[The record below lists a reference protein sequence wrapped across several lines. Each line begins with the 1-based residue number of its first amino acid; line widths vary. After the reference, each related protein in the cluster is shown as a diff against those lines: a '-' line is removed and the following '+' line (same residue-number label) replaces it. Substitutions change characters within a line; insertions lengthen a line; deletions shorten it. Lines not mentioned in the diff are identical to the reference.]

1 MALPDAQIQR
11 RVIVVLAAAQAFSG
25 FGIATAA
32 AVSPVA
38 AATMSGSTVIGG
50 AAATA
55 MVLGAAA
62 SSLLIARIA
71 EWAGRR
77 PALTLGYLMGG
88 AGAVGAALGSALGSW
103 PLMLAALLPFG
114 AGSATGLAA
123 RFAATDLAPAG
134 RKARA
139 LGVVMW
145 ATTVGAVA
153 GPALGG
159 PAAHAA
165 HAAQWAAASG
175 PLVLSAVALGLAA
188 VVVGTWLR
196 PDPLLLART
205 KVTESGDRAT
215 AATVSRQALW
225 ASPRARLGVSGIGLT
240 QLVMV
245 GLMSMAPVH
254 MTHVGSSLNVVGLVI
269 SMHMAGM
276 FALAP
281 VFGWLA
287 DRVGSVRVLAIGLL
301 LLVVGSS
308 VATVADGH
316 QASLLAVAMAALGLG
331 WSAALVAGSSLVIE
345 AVALA
350 QRTAVQGWVDV
361 AMSLSGAAGG
371 IVAGLALTRTSYGV
385 LAGAAAVLVLPLL
398 AAVFVPAA
406 GISRNGTDMAGKT
419 LPGRRPSRGQDTA
432 MPRRAR
438 DRSAQLCR
446 PRVAMGALSPPR
458 DAPAATASSRPV
470 GSWCAGCP
478 AAAVS

>member
-1 MALPDAQIQR
+1 MGPSAPSKEMIDNRRGENGRCVAPPGNPTPVGPAVSSRGTTALPDAQVQR

-25 FGIATAA
+25 FGVATAA

-71 EWAGRR
+71 GWAGRR
-77 PALTLGYLMGG
+77 PALTLGYLLGG
-88 AGAVGAALGSALGSW
+88 VGAVGAALGSALGSW

-114 AGSATGLAA
+114 AGSAAGLAA

-153 GPALGG
+153 GPALAG
-159 PAAHAA
+159 PVAHAA
-165 HAAQWAAASG
+165 HAARWGAASG
-175 PLVLSAVALGLAA
+175 PLVLSAVAFGLAA

-205 KVTESGDRAT
+205 KVTESGGRAT
-215 AATVSRQALW
+215 AAPTVSRRALW
-225 ASPRARLGVSGIGLT
+225 ASPRARLGVSGIGLA

-254 MTHVGSSLNVVGLVI
+254 MTHVGSSLTVVGLVI
-269 SMHMAGM
+269 SVHMAGM

-308 VATVADGH
+308 VAAVADGH
-316 QASLLAVAMAALGLG
+316 QASLLAVAMSALGLG

-406 GISRNGTDMAGKT
+406 GISRNGTDMVGKIRLSDSPT
-419 LPGRRPSRGQDTA
+419 VGVSEGRR
-432 MPRRAR
+432 RR
-438 DRSAQLCR
+438 DH
-446 PRVAMGALSPPR
+446 
-458 DAPAATASSRPV
+458 
-470 GSWCAGCP
+470 
-478 AAAVS
+478 